1 MISRPETAGWR
12 KCLLLLLLGLS
23 LAFPVFAQAPPS
35 QAPTPVIAARAEL
48 ARWSDPLDALGTLK
62 ADESVTLSAKVTET
76 IESLEFEGGE
86 RVEAGDVL
94 VRLDDDEAQ
103 ANLRAAEALR
113 DERQAAVNRLAQ
125 LQQRNLGVRADV
137 EDSRAQLRQAQAELE
152 SLQAQLDNYQIRA
165 PFSGEVGFRDISI
178 GTLVSPG
185 DELVT
190 LDKLDRMKL
199 DFRVP
204 ETTLGSLEPGMS
216 LTATSAAF
224 PETAFEGEIAT
235 IGTRVDPVSR
245 SVSIRALIDNPQR
258 KLRPGMLMEVTV
270 TLHPRQALVIPE
282 AALIPEGERHYVLVI
297 DEDSDAQVARR
308 QVKVGERRPGEA
320 EILAG
325 LSAGDL
331 VVSHGVERAH
341 DGERVR
347 LLGIADDDTS
357 VRALLEANRDAGGV

>member
-125 LQQRNLGVRADV
+125 LQQRNLRP
-137 EDSRAQLRQAQAELE
+137 SRCRGQPRPA
-152 SLQAQLDNYQIRA
+152 
-165 PFSGEVGFRDISI
+165 
-178 GTLVSPG
+178 SPG
-185 DELVT
+185 SGGA
-190 LDKLDRMKL
+190 
-199 DFRVP
+199 RV
-204 ETTLGSLEPGMS
+204 
-216 LTATSAAF
+216 
-224 PETAFEGEIAT
+224 
-235 IGTRVDPVSR
+235 
-245 SVSIRALIDNPQR
+245 
-258 KLRPGMLMEVTV
+258 
-270 TLHPRQALVIPE
+270 
-282 AALIPEGERHYVLVI
+282 
-297 DEDSDAQVARR
+297 
-308 QVKVGERRPGEA
+308 
-320 EILAG
+320 LAG
-325 LSAGDL
+325 PARQLPDQSAF
-331 VVSHGVERAH
+331 
-341 DGERVR
+341 
-347 LLGIADDDTS
+347 LGRGRFS
-357 VRALLEANRDAGGV
+357 RYQHRHPGLAGR